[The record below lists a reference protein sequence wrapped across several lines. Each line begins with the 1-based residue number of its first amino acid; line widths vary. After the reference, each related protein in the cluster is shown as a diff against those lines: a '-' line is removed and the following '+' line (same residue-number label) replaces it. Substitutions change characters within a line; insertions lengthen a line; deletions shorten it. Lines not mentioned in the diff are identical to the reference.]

1 MRNSRRTHSKTPL
14 DFKFEEGAHKK
25 GKLYRFLIVRTVY
38 ESK

>member
-14 DFKFEEGAHKK
+14 DFKFEGAHKK